1 MPRFRFRRR
10 MSRSRTPRKTSITHV
25 PSTMDQQFATNI
37 LALVFSSVSTVVAGT
52 SATTGRLD
60 TDRDREVSNGE
71 MVGRTTFT
79 LQFEPPATAHGT
91 IEYMIFKAERQA
103 TTPVVGTFPI
113 PTSISVDSLGIQQAF
128 RLNMSTWCCKFG
140 VFPISA
146 ETPVT
151 KNISINWAKFGKAT
165 VKDGDFYGIALFNRA
180 IGNVDFSVQMRY
192 KSYR

>member
-1 MPRFRFRRR
+1 
-10 MSRSRTPRKTSITHV
+10 
-25 PSTMDQQFATNI
+25 MDQSIGQN
-37 LALVFSSVSTVVAGT
+37 LLSLVFSTVSTVVAGV

-71 MVGRTTFT
+71 RVGFTRFT
-79 LQFEPPATAHGT
+79 LQYEPATTAKGN

-113 PTSISVDSLGIQQAF
+113 PSAATVDGQGIQQAF

-140 VFPISA
+140 SFPVA
-146 ETPVT
+146 GETPIT
-151 KNISINWAKFGKAT
+151 KVITINWAKFKKAT
-165 VKDGDFYGIALFNRA
+165 VKDGDHYGIALFNRA
-180 IGNVDFSVQMRY
+180 DGTVNFSVQMLY